1 MADVSVDELHRDIDT
16 FFLAMFEAIRGHEV
30 LNEPN
35 ADELKQQKLKRVTDN
50 YKKVMQ
56 GIDNLEGMKMSKT
69 QQEARLQEQ
78 SKTMSELRDRISQK
92 EQDLKV
98 KLKQID
104 QQLATELSDE
114 ILEIPGAGGK

>member
-16 FFLAMFEAIRGHEV
+16 FFLAMFEAIRGHEG
-30 LNEPN
+30 LNELN
-35 ADELKQQKLKRVTDN
+35 ADELKQQKLKGVTDN

-78 SKTMSELRDRISQK
+78 SKTMSELRDRILQK

-114 ILEIPGAGGK
+114 ILDMPGAGGK